1 MHQDKKYFEK
11 IGARG
16 QLIVISGP
24 SGVGKRTL
32 VKEYLSQHPVAIKV
46 PTVTTRPPR
55 DDEEDGEQHYFISQ
69 EDFDRMIRNGEII
82 DYSYYNRYGYGTT
95 VTAIENARNA
105 GRNVILIENV
115 TGSMRVKSRFPDA
128 SLIFILPMEWDELE
142 ERIQERFA
150 HDPQRVEDSLHHAKE
165 QILCASQFD
174 YVLVNDT
181 IEKTVRRL
189 GQIIHGNRYA
199 GRNMV
204 YFLDNYIQ
212 SEIQSDLVDVLTS
225 INR

>member
-55 DDEEDGEQHYFISQ
+55 DDEEDGEQHRAETSQ
-69 EDFDRMIRNGEII
+69 DILKHPLTPT
-82 DYSYYNRYGYGTT
+82 DYSRMGNSSNLKRLC
-95 VTAIENARNA
+95 VKMH
-105 GRNVILIENV
+105 
-115 TGSMRVKSRFPDA
+115 GSMRVKSRFPDA
-128 SLIFILPMEWDELE
+128 TLIFILPMEWDELE
-142 ERIQERFA
+142 ERIHERFA

-165 QILCASQFD
+165 QILCAGQFD